1 MDEGSYELFGNRKLS
16 PSEIPDSMIKINGG
30 KNDMNNKKILPI
42 EPHPMSLVFGHIF
55 NPLTIIEAYD
65 GTKEWLLSNY
75 IQLCAPSEYY
85 IYGEEDIEF
94 LNFYPKYFSDF
105 ESFYLRTHNLT
116 DSILDLSEEDLI
128 DNIIRWIDNDYYI
141 ETFVDESLL
150 PGTYMHKNR
159 IERINE
165 QLIYGYDREA
175 EILKITAF
183 DETDHYSP
191 IDVSFSDFVNA
202 FFAESTER
210 FSRESNWISVGQK
223 YGLMLYRFRKDV
235 KYTFDIRSVIIQ
247 LDEYVNGKNSA
258 LHLKWLNDEKKGFVF
273 GVKVYDALIQW
284 ISLHETEYV
293 DHRTLFGLWDHKRIM
308 LERLKYLEDNG
319 YLDKN
324 REYSRA
330 YSEVELMANKA
341 RLLVMKYN
349 VVRKKDVLASITALL
364 RDMREKEQ
372 EVLNSVLCELG
383 KKYETA

>member
-1 MDEGSYELFGNRKLS
+1 
-16 PSEIPDSMIKINGG
+16 
-30 KNDMNNKKILPI
+30 
-42 EPHPMSLVFGHIF
+42 
-55 NPLTIIEAYD
+55 
-65 GTKEWLLSNY
+65 
-75 IQLCAPSEYY
+75 
-85 IYGEEDIEF
+85 
-94 LNFYPKYFSDF
+94 
-105 ESFYLRTHNLT
+105 
-116 DSILDLSEEDLI
+116 
-128 DNIIRWIDNDYYI
+128 
-141 ETFVDESLL
+141 
-150 PGTYMHKNR
+150 
-159 IERINE
+159 
-165 QLIYGYDREA
+165 
-175 EILKITAF
+175 
-183 DETDHYSP
+183 
-191 IDVSFSDFVNA
+191 
-202 FFAESTER
+202 
-210 FSRESNWISVGQK
+210 
-223 YGLMLYRFRKDV
+223 MLYRFRKDV

-258 LHLKWLNDEKKGFVF
+258 LHLKWLNDEKTGFVF

-349 VVRKKDVLASITALL
+349 VVRKKDVLASIIALL